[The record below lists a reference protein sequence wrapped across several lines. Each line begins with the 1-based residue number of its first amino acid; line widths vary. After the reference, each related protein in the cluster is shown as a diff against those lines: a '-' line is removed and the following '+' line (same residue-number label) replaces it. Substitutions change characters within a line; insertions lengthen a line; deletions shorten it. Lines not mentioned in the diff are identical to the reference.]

1 MGKKINN
8 SLTRKDGNKL
18 GKRKKERKWLELE
31 FKSKMNPL
39 DIKAFAKDII
49 ESTGERR
56 ERLYLPSF
64 AGPVSEVLSMDH
76 GIKAGDFAS
85 IRVAVVGGGEDNHW
99 KSGTHMQMIM
109 SAMKHD
115 IPLARICL
123 EDDHE
128 EVISRVLDTI
138 KEYERPTLPDVFI
151 HSDDAMLFRLNREM
165 QDQDTNLNNDDHH
178 AVWCGPI
185 IDHDRS
191 IIGSSR
197 NNDEVNNEIFLRARN
212 VGKSIV
218 YPNVLFPVKVEK

>member
-18 GKRKKERKWLELE
+18 GKRKKEREWLKIE
-31 FKSKMNPL
+31 FKDKMNPL

-64 AGPVSEVLSMDH
+64 TGPVSEVLSMDH

-85 IRVAVVGGGEDNHW
+85 IGVAVVGGGEANHW

-115 IPLARICL
+115 IPLVTMCL
-123 EDDHE
+123 EDNHE

-138 KEYERPTLPDVFI
+138 KEYESPTVFKPYI
-151 HSDDAMLFRLNREM
+151 HQDENEFYKQIEKYKNMNRLEDDDN
-165 QDQDTNLNNDDHH
+165 H

-185 IDHDRS
+185 IDYDRS

-197 NNDEVNNEIFLRARN
+197 NNDEVNNEMFLRARN